1 MLKLLKNMRK
11 REILMAML
19 CAVLVLGQ
27 VYFDLLL
34 PDYMTDLTR
43 LIKTPG
49 TQTGDIAAI
58 GGKMLLCTLA
68 SAVLAIGCGYLSG
81 KNRIRIQL
89 RGAQKAVLPRDGRRQ
104 RRNAGFLGTEP
115 DYAHDERHHANSD
128 VHFNGASAA
137 DQIADH
143 GGLGGDQDS
152 RKELGAFGGYGSV
165 RGRDLRNGALDHV
178 GMPPPL
184 PPGSEDD
191 R

>member
-58 GGKMLLCTLA
+58 GGKSCKITAPAESSVSATLK
-68 SAVLAIGCGYLSG
+68 I
-81 KNRIRIQL
+81 
-89 RGAQKAVLPRDGRRQ
+89 LP
-104 RRNAGFLGTEP
+104 F
-115 DYAHDERHHANSD
+115 
-128 VHFNGASAA
+128 
-137 DQIADH
+137 
-143 GGLGGDQDS
+143 
-152 RKELGAFGGYGSV
+152 
-165 RGRDLRNGALDHV
+165 
-178 GMPPPL
+178 
-184 PPGSEDD
+184 
-191 R
+191 